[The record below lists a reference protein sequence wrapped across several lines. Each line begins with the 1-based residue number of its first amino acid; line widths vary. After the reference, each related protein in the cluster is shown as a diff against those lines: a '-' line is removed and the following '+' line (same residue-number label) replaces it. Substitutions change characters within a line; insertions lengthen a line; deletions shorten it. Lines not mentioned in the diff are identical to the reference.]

1 LFYCGEVTSAH
12 RRVFER
18 MYDLPERVLPARV
31 LAQPTPREADAHR
44 ELVAISARAL
54 GVATELDLRDYFR
67 LQPGRARA
75 AIAEL
80 VETGALAPVRVEGWA
95 KPAYLHAGAMRSAP
109 RAIDPERS
117 ALLSPFDSLVW
128 ARDRTERLFSM
139 RYRIEIYVPAHRRVH
154 GYYVLPFLLGDG
166 LVARVDL
173 KSDRAAGVLRVQAAH
188 VEGHARAGAV
198 ARPLARELVAMAAW
212 LGLSDVAVVRRGELA
227 SELATAV
234 ARER

>member
-1 LFYCGEVTSAH
+1 
-12 RRVFER
+12 VFER

-80 VETGALAPVRVEGWA
+80 VEAGVLVPVRVEGWA
-95 KPAYLHAGAMRSAP
+95 KPAYLHPGAMRSAP
-109 RAIDPERS
+109 RAIDPQRT
-117 ALLSPFDSLVW
+117 ALLSPFDALVW
-128 ARDRTERLFSM
+128 ARDRTERLFAM
-139 RYRIEIYVPAHRRVH
+139 RYRIEIYVPPHRRVH
-154 GYYVLPFLLGDG
+154 GYYVLPFLLGDR

-227 SELATAV
+227 GALASAV